1 MVFLETNWLLRVERR
16 CSICGIAGYI
26 GTSNDPSLTHK
37 IISNLL
43 LNLEIRG
50 KDATGFWGA
59 NKNNKILYHKEPT
72 RSSLFINKPIWK
84 NIEHLNPNI
93 LLCHA
98 REASSAY
105 GLPMNNKNNH
115 PFVNDD
121 LSVGLIHNGKIP
133 PNLYKNIKT
142 KYKTFS
148 NCDSEIFLRVFQSK
162 RNNSDIE
169 STIKA
174 INYIWSLLNESFMS
188 VAVGEIIGEK
198 RRLWLFRNEHR
209 PNYCV
214 EVISLGQ
221 LFFVSTPDI
230 WYKSI
235 ENIKVN
241 YEVSEIPVGEIWL
254 LDSYLNVEKYPA
266 SSDISCELD
275 ESFEFNYLNINE
287 NIYTNLDSNEEP
299 KDLYHNRIEEI
310 KSICSDILI
319 NIEEIEGSLELDL
332 NFNGDVID
340 NLNFANNYILGI
352 LKNIKNKLC

>member
-1 MVFLETNWLLRVERR
+1 MEFQSTNWHLQVERR

-26 GTSNDPSLTHK
+26 GTSNDPRLTYK

-43 LNLEIRG
+43 ANLEIRG

-72 RSSLFINKPIWK
+72 RSSLFINKSIWK
-84 NIEHLNPNI
+84 NIESLNPDI

-98 REASSAY
+98 REASSGY
-105 GLPMNNKNNH
+105 GLPINNKNNH

-121 LSVGLIHNGKIP
+121 LSIGLIHNGKIP
-133 PNLYKNIKT
+133 SNLYKNLKA

-162 RNNSDIE
+162 LNDAGIE
-169 STIKA
+169 NRIEA
-174 INYIWSLLNESFMS
+174 INYAWSLLNESFMS
-188 VAVGEIIGEK
+188 VAIGEIIGKK

-214 EVISLGQ
+214 EVATTGQ
-221 LFFVSTPDI
+221 LFFVSTPEI

-235 ENIKVN
+235 ESIKIN
-241 YEVSEIPVGEIWL
+241 YEISEILVGEIWL
-254 LDSYLNVEKYPA
+254 LDSDLNIEKYPIG
-266 SSDISCELD
+266 SNINCESN
-275 ESFEFNYLNINE
+275 EKFEFNCPNINK
-287 NIYTNLDSNEEP
+287 NIYTNLDGNEEP
-299 KDLYHNRIEEI
+299 KDLYQNRIEEI
-310 KSICSDILI
+310 KSICSDILL
-319 NIEEIEGSLELDL
+319 NIEDIESSIELDS
-332 NFNGDVID
+332 NFDGNIID

-352 LKNIKNKLC
+352 LKNIKK